1 MFLLL
6 ALSLFCIGESE
17 NLDFV
22 LIFHCCR
29 ESEGNFYFGN
39 YNYEAD
45 DLHSVIRYFTN
56 MNRVVPIII
65 GHSKR
70 N

>member
-1 MFLLL
+1 
-6 ALSLFCIGESE
+6 
-17 NLDFV
+17 LDFV
-22 LIFHCCR
+22 LIFHCFR
-29 ESEGNFYFGN
+29 ESEGSFYFGN

-65 GHSKR
+65 GHSKG